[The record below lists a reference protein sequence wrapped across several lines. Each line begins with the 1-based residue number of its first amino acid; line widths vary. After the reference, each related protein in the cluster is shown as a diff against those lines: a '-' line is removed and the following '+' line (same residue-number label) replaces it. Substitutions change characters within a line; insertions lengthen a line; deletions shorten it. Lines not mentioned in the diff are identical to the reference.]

1 MQNLPPLNSLKAFEA
16 TARLQSFTK
25 AAEELNVTRAAVSQ
39 QVKSLEVYLDATL
52 FERNGAQLN
61 LTQAAHEYLPV
72 VSHVFQSLSAATQH
86 LFSRQQQAQL
96 TLHVAHSFCSQWLMP
111 RLADF
116 HRQHPKIS
124 FKVST
129 TANAMPSNSDI
140 ADVEIINGYG
150 EWQSQQAIQLTRENW
165 IVVASPGFLHLN
177 PVRDLADL
185 IRLPKLATGGYQ
197 ETWQC
202 WLENQGYQG
211 TSIKLT
217 GEFEHSLLAIE
228 AAVNQLGV
236 LLVRDLLVEDHLQ
249 QGTLVKVG
257 EWSMPSR
264 GAHHMIIRDEEKP
277 HVKAFVDW
285 VMQSL

>member
-72 VSHVFQSLSAATQH
+72 VSHVFQSLSAATLH

-150 EWQSQQAIQLTRENW
+150 EWQSQKAIQLTRENW
-165 IVVASPGFLHLN
+165 IVVASPAFLHLN

-202 WLENQGYQG
+202 WLEQQGYQG

>member
-39 QVKSLEVYLDATL
+39 QVKSLEAYLDATL

-150 EWQSQQAIQLTRENW
+150 EWQSQKAIQLTRENW

-202 WLENQGYQG
+202 WLEQQGYQG

-264 GAHHMIIRDEEKP
+264 GAHYMIIRDEEKP

-285 VMQSL
+285 IMQSL

>member
-39 QVKSLEVYLDATL
+39 QVKSLEAYLDATL

-202 WLENQGYQG
+202 WLEHQGYQG

-277 HVKAFVDW
+277 HVKDFVDW
-285 VMQSL
+285 IMQSL

>member
-116 HRQHPKIS
+116 NRQHPKIS

-202 WLENQGYQG
+202 WLEQQGYQG

-236 LLVRDLLVEDHLQ
+236 LLVRDFLVEDHLQ

>member
-39 QVKSLEVYLDATL
+39 QVKSLEAYLDATL

-150 EWQSQQAIQLTRENW
+150 EWQSQKAIQLTRENW

-185 IRLPKLATGGYQ
+185 TRLPKLATGGYQ

-202 WLENQGYQG
+202 WLEQQGYQG

-264 GAHHMIIRDEEKP
+264 GAHYMIIRDEEKP

-285 VMQSL
+285 IMQSL

>member
-39 QVKSLEVYLDATL
+39 QVKSLEAYLDATL

-150 EWQSQQAIQLTRENW
+150 EWQSQKAIQLTRENW

-202 WLENQGYQG
+202 WLEQQGYQG

-236 LLVRDLLVEDHLQ
+236 LLVRDFLVEDHLQ

>member
-39 QVKSLEVYLDATL
+39 QVKSLEAYLDAIL

-165 IVVASPGFLHLN
+165 IVVASTGFLHLN

-202 WLENQGYQG
+202 WLEHQGYQG

>member
-16 TARLQSFTK
+16 TARLHSFTK

-150 EWQSQQAIQLTRENW
+150 EWQSQKAIQLTR
-165 IVVASPGFLHLN
+165 
-177 PVRDLADL
+177 
-185 IRLPKLATGGYQ
+185 
-197 ETWQC
+197 
-202 WLENQGYQG
+202 
-211 TSIKLT
+211 
-217 GEFEHSLLAIE
+217 
-228 AAVNQLGV
+228 
-236 LLVRDLLVEDHLQ
+236 
-249 QGTLVKVG
+249 
-257 EWSMPSR
+257 
-264 GAHHMIIRDEEKP
+264 
-277 HVKAFVDW
+277 
-285 VMQSL
+285 

>member
-61 LTQAAHEYLPV
+61 LTQAAHGYLPV

-150 EWQSQQAIQLTRENW
+150 EWQSQKAIQLTRENW

-202 WLENQGYQG
+202 WLEQQGYQG

>member
-96 TLHVAHSFCSQWLMP
+96 TLHVAHSFCTQWLMP

-202 WLENQGYQG
+202 WLEQQGYQG

>member
-202 WLENQGYQG
+202 WLEQQGYQG

-277 HVKAFVDW
+277 QVKAFVDW

>member
-39 QVKSLEVYLDATL
+39 QVKSLEAYLDATL

-61 LTQAAHEYLPV
+61 LTEAAHEYLPV

-165 IVVASPGFLHLN
+165 SVVASPGFLNLN

-185 IRLPKLATGGYQ
+185 TRLPKLATGGYQ

-202 WLENQGYQG
+202 WLEQQGYQG

-228 AAVNQLGV
+228 AAVSQLGV

-264 GAHHMIIRDEEKP
+264 GAHYMIIRDEEKP

-285 VMQSL
+285 IMQSL

>member
-39 QVKSLEVYLDATL
+39 QVKSLEAYLDATL

-116 HRQHPKIS
+116 HRQNPKIS

-165 IVVASPGFLHLN
+165 IVVASPGFLNLN

-185 IRLPKLATGGYQ
+185 TRLPKLATGGYQ

-202 WLENQGYQG
+202 WLEQQGYQG

-285 VMQSL
+285 IMKSL

>member
-61 LTQAAHEYLPV
+61 LTQAAHGYLPV

-96 TLHVAHSFCSQWLMP
+96 TLHVAHSFCTQWLMP

-177 PVRDLADL
+177 P
-185 IRLPKLATGGYQ
+185 
-197 ETWQC
+197 
-202 WLENQGYQG
+202 
-211 TSIKLT
+211 
-217 GEFEHSLLAIE
+217 
-228 AAVNQLGV
+228 
-236 LLVRDLLVEDHLQ
+236 
-249 QGTLVKVG
+249 
-257 EWSMPSR
+257 
-264 GAHHMIIRDEEKP
+264 
-277 HVKAFVDW
+277 
-285 VMQSL
+285 

>member
-39 QVKSLEVYLDATL
+39 QVKSLEAYLDATL

-150 EWQSQQAIQLTRENW
+150 EWQSQKAIQLTRENW

-202 WLENQGYQG
+202 WLEQQGYQG

>member
-39 QVKSLEVYLDATL
+39 QVKSLEAYLDATL

-202 WLENQGYQG
+202 WLEQQGYQG

>member
-39 QVKSLEVYLDATL
+39 QVKSLEAYLDATL

-150 EWQSQQAIQLTRENW
+150 EWQSQKAIQLTRENW

-202 WLENQGYQG
+202 WLEQQGYQG

-285 VMQSL
+285 IMQSL

>member
-39 QVKSLEVYLDATL
+39 QVKSLEAYLDATL

-202 WLENQGYQG
+202 WLEQQGYQG

-264 GAHHMIIRDEEKP
+264 GAHYMIIRDEEKP

-285 VMQSL
+285 IMQSL

>member
-39 QVKSLEVYLDATL
+39 QVKSLEAYLDATL

-150 EWQSQQAIQLTRENW
+150 EWQSQKAIQLTRENW

-202 WLENQGYQG
+202 WLEHQGYQG